1 MVQHQ
6 QIWGAFGDFMDWGPV
21 SHHDI
26 GQVVIP
32 IIPDFIYHCGQHL
45 LDCPV
50 ISFNQTIGLGVKPD
64 SAGLMDM
71 QEFTKVGNKVWLEFL
86 TLIRMQTPGDPKSTD
101 KLFHQ
106 HISDCRSS
114 VIF

>member
-6 QIWGAFGDFMDWGPV
+6 QIWGAFIDFMNWGPI
-21 SHHDI
+21 SHHDV
-26 GQVVIP
+26 GKVVVP

-50 ISFNQTIGLGVKPD
+50 ISCNQTIGLGVKRG

-71 QEFTKVGNKVWLEFL
+71 QELTKVGNKVWLEL
-86 TLIRMQTPGDPKSTD
+86 STLVGMQTPGDPKSTD
-101 KLFHQ
+101 ELFHQ
-106 HISDCRSS
+106 HISNCRSS